1 MYHYDEMWKDS
12 ARIIHYSDL
21 PVDGLAAHVARTT
34 YESGESVSR
43 HTHDF
48 AEAFWVTSGRG
59 YQVLNGERVS
69 LQERDAQMIR
79 PADVHSLGA
88 RLGESMAIVN
98 VAFPARHIA
107 ELDSRLGEDCVF
119 VGERVRGG
127 SLSRAD
133 LAALE
138 TALARFATAADSR
151 LRLQI
156 LLLTLVDRIASAHAD
171 HRASKTDRPPAWL
184 SAAAR
189 DVARSPQLLQ
199 EGLSALIR
207 RTGRS
212 ADHVGRVCRRTEGV
226 TAAGL
231 VNRLRLDRAAKLLV
245 GPDRSVTEIAF
256 ESGFSNLSYFYR
268 RFRERFGTSPRR
280 YREAAH
286 ATIRG

>member
-1 MYHYDEMWKDS
+1 MRDNE
-12 ARIIHYSDL
+12 ARIIYYSDL
-21 PVDGLAAHVARTT
+21 PVDGLAAHVARTL

-48 AEAFWVTSGRG
+48 AEAFWVTSGSG
-59 YQVLNGERVS
+59 YQVLNDERLS
-69 LQERDAQMIR
+69 LKEGDAQIIH
-79 PADVHSLGA
+79 PTDVHSLGA

-98 VAFPARHIA
+98 VAFPASHLA
-107 ELDSRLGEDCVF
+107 ELDSRLDENRDPAADP
-119 VGERVRGG
+119 VRGAR
-127 SLSRAD
+127 LSQAD
-133 LAALE
+133 FAEVE

-151 LRLQI
+151 LRLEI

-171 HRASKTDRPPAWL
+171 RRPSRADRPPAWL
-184 SAAAR
+184 AAAAR
-189 DVARSPQLLQ
+189 DLARSPSLLQ
-199 EGLSALIR
+199 EGISALIR
-207 RTGRS
+207 RTGKS

-231 VNRLRLDRAAKLLV
+231 VNRIRLDRAATLLV

-286 ATIRG
+286 STIRG